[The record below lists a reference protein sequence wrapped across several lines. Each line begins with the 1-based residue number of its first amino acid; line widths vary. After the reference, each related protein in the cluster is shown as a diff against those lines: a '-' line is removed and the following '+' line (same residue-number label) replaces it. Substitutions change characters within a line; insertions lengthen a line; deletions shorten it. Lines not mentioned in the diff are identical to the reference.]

1 MRIWATLLILV
12 QCGGCAQYEAQQQAE
27 YAARAAAAESQDDA
41 KCQSYGTPK
50 GSANYAQCR
59 MNLDNIRSQER
70 QQAAAIYSQNIARLQ
85 AANQSPPTYNVNV
98 CNNTPGQANT
108 CMYR

>member
-1 MRIWATLLILV
+1 MRSLV
-12 QCGGCAQYEAQQQAE
+12 VVLSVVLCGGCAQYEAQQQAE
-27 YAARAAAAESQDDA
+27 YAARAAAIESQDDA

-50 GSANYAQCR
+50 GSTNYSQCR

-85 AANQSPPTYNVNV
+85 EANRPAPTYNVNV
-98 CNNTPGQANT
+98 CNNTPGQVNT
-108 CMYR
+108 CIYR